1 MWNVANLDYFPVIF
15 SSTMGKII
23 VTGAI
28 GSFPQFGMD
37 RVTFVWLPLKSF
49 ATRTGPSN

>member
-1 MWNVANLDYFPVIF
+1 VASLGYFSVNF

-28 GSFPQFGMD
+28 GSSPHFGMD
-37 RVTFVWLPLKSF
+37 SVSFVWLPLKSF
-49 ATRTGPSN
+49 ATRTGP